1 LNLTSPTPLSFKS
14 ARLLIRRYRKDDEDF
29 LYNAARES
37 IREVF
42 PFLPWCHPDYDR
54 EDTVGWLDMVESNWR
69 QGEAYNFAIFSED
82 GSTFHGGCGLNNID
96 EHPVANLGY
105 WIRTSS
111 TGQGLA
117 TEATIALAA
126 FGLAELGLQRIE
138 IIMSTENIASR
149 KVAIGAGAVEEG
161 ILRQR
166 LLLHGR
172 PHDAYVYSLVKD
184 KR

>member
-1 LNLTSPTPLSFKS
+1 MNLSKPIPLSFNS
-14 ARLLIRRYRKDDEDF
+14 TRLLIRRYRREDEDF
-29 LYNAARES
+29 LYAAARES
-37 IREVF
+37 VSEMF

-54 EDTVGWLDMVESNWR
+54 DDTAGWLDMSETNWR
-69 QGEAYNFAIFSED
+69 DGAAYSFAIFSDD
-82 GSTFHGGCGLNNID
+82 GSHFHGGCGLNKID
-96 EHPVANLGY
+96 DHPVANLGY

-126 FGLAELGLQRIE
+126 FGFAKLGLQRIE

-166 LLLHGR
+166 LLLHDR
-172 PHDAYVYSLVKD
+172 PHDAYLYSLVKD